1 MSGYVYLLKCQ
12 DFYKIGIATD
22 VHKRISGM
30 QTGSPYTILLVASV
44 EVDNPLALEKELH
57 AMYSHRH
64 HRREWFALTEEDV
77 NAIRSLF
84 GAERVIA
91 AQDNKA
97 EELSADNRPS
107 PLQAFALFTSVLVVV
122 AVMMLFV
129 GMSVLDVFPFI
140 STMGFVFFAFCV
152 LAVKAGLI
160 KPTS

>member
-30 QTGSPYTILLVASV
+30 QTGSPFTISLVASV

-64 HRREWFALTEEDV
+64 HRREWFALTDEDV
-77 NAIRSLF
+77 TAIRSLF
-84 GAERVIA
+84 YGAPTPAVDLGKVSEPIT
-91 AQDNKA
+91 
-97 EELSADNRPS
+97 DNRPS
-107 PLQAFALFTSVLVVV
+107 PLQVFALFGSVLVVV
-122 AVMMLFV
+122 GAMLLLV
-129 GMSVLDVFPFI
+129 GASVLDVFPML
-140 STMGFVFFAFCV
+140 SVAGFVFFAFAV